1 MEETR
6 VDSRAAW
13 MTAWLVL
20 AILSVSYGSPLLI
33 VVGMKPIQESLGIQ
47 RSVVALAGALVW
59 VGTGAGGIFMGWL
72 ADRIGIRRT
81 VLIGGCM
88 IAGGLAL

>member
-13 MTAWLVL
+13 KTAWLVL

-33 VVGMKPIQESLGIQ
+33 VVGMKPIQESLMS
-47 RSVVALAGALVW
+47 RSSVRRYPCQGCESLAEGPPSHQ
-59 VGTGAGGIFMGWL
+59 
-72 ADRIGIRRT
+72 
-81 VLIGGCM
+81 
-88 IAGGLAL
+88 